1 MYTSVYPGFQTNPTD
16 VRSSKLII
24 HGTGV
29 HGSISYKANQ
39 YIDLQL
45 QKINYQAYI
54 CKQTKRWLL
63 NAIYWQINDEIVH
76 SCIFV
81 VNQEVIQDIIG
92 MTVDLIEQHL

>member
-16 VRSSKLII
+16 VRLSKLII

-29 HGSISYKANQ
+29 CTALYMDQSHIRQTN
-39 YIDLQL
+39 IL
-45 QKINYQAYI
+45 KINYQAYI

-63 NAIYWQINDEIVH
+63 NAVYCQINDEIH

-92 MTVDLIEQHL
+92 MTVD